1 VVLGE
6 DADFLFCEGDDTK
19 AQFGVAEVDEED
31 CEGVVGGGREEGGF
45 VVAVVG

>member
-1 VVLGE
+1 MVLGE
-6 DADFLFCEGDDTK
+6 DADFLFCEGGDTK

-31 CEGVVGGGREEGGF
+31 CEGGGREQGGF